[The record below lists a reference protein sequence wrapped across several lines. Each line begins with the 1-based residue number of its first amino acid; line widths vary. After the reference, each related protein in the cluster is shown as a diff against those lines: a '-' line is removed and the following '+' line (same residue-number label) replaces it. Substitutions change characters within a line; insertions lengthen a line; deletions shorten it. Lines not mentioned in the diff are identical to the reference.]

1 MTNITKQKRDK
12 MIAFLE
18 ELKKQHSDDD
28 SVRAFNEIENH
39 LKEKKFGL
47 VFEEH
52 MEEVDELLLDNI
64 PVLCEDTQ
72 RKICKNPE
80 KPWNFLI
87 EGDNLQALYLL
98 EKTHRGKISCI
109 YIDPPYNTG
118 AKDWKYN
125 NDYVDKKDVYRHSKW
140 LSMMNARMAIAK
152 KLLTPDGVFIC
163 AIDENELATVL
174 MLIEDVFGASYKS
187 DIVAVVH
194 NPRGVQGD
202 NFSYVNEYAIFTYKK
217 GMKVISTRELS
228 AEEIDWSPLR
238 NWGDE
243 SERHDAANCFY
254 PIFVKDGKIIGF
266 GDDITSD
273 DSIHP
278 KKNEYDE
285 VTGVYSV
292 YPIDVNGVER
302 KWRYARQS
310 VDNIIDLLRVKE
322 NDGEYDIEIG
332 KDFAPYRT
340 VWTDKKYDANEY
352 GTQLIKSMVPD
363 NDFSFPK
370 SLYNVYE
377 CIRAVT
383 KNKPD
388 AIILDYFAGSGTT
401 GHATL
406 LANKLLGGNRKFILC
421 TNNDVGEKKEKQYKK
436 EFGEI
441 VEDSA
446 EWNNWKEKYGIAS
459 SVTYPRIKA
468 VIEGFS
474 HKKDFK
480 EILFEKKLTPTVLKN
495 YKKVLDSIEKVIDE
509 EKYNYNQIKVV
520 IEDNYVKAIGLVKKT
535 NTVQGITA
543 NLKYFKC
550 DWTERH
556 PEDYLLSNALCLHIR
571 EMIELHNAIEIDNEK
586 NVLILNKDDIK
597 KYILDAEKYEK
608 IENIWLNQSVI
619 LNSDELKLLKKRG
632 FKYIPR
638 EYFGQELKE
647 AAE

>member
-1 MTNITKQKRDK
+1 MANITKQKRDQ
-12 MIAFLE
+12 MISFLE
-18 ELKKQHSDDD
+18 SIKSTKSQDEF
-28 SVRAFNEIENH
+28 VRACNEIENYI
-39 LKEKKFGL
+39 KDKKYGI

-52 MEEVDELLLDNI
+52 TEQVDEMLKDNI
-64 PVLCEDTQ
+64 PVWCENSA
-72 RKICKNPE
+72 RKIGSGNSM
-80 KPWNFLI
+80 PWNFIL
-87 EGDNLQALYLL
+87 EGDNLQSLYLL
-98 EKTHRGKISCI
+98 EKTHYGKVDCV

-140 LSMMNARMAIAK
+140 LSMMNARMTIAK
-152 KLLTPDGVFIC
+152 KLLKQEGVFIC

-187 DIVAVVH
+187 DIVAVIH
-194 NPRGVQGD
+194 NPRGIQGD

-228 AEEIDWSPLR
+228 DDEIDWSPLR

-254 PIFVKDGKIIGF
+254 PILVKDGKIIGF
-266 GDDITSD
+266 GDDVTSD
-273 DSIHP
+273 DTIHP
-278 KKNEYDE
+278 QKNEYDE
-285 VTGVYSV
+285 KTGIYSV
-292 YPIDVNGVER
+292 YPIDVEGVER

-322 NDGEYDIEIG
+322 SNGEFDIEIG

-340 VWTDKKYDANEY
+340 VWTDKIYDANEY

-406 LANKLLGGNRKFILC
+406 LANKLLGGNRRFILC
-421 TNNDVGEKKEKQYKK
+421 TNNDVGEKKEKEYKK
-436 EFGEI
+436 QYGEI
-441 VEDSA
+441 DEAS
-446 EWNNWKEKYGIAS
+446 ETWKEWKELYGIAS
-459 SVTYPRIKA
+459 SVTYPRVKA
-468 VIEGFS
+468 AIEGFS

-480 EILFEKKLTPTVLKN
+480 EILFEKKLTPTVLKK
-495 YKKVLDSIEKVIDE
+495 YGKIMETIEEIIDE
-509 EKYNYNQIKVV
+509 KAGEYSQIKTI
-520 IEDNYVKAIGLVKKT
+520 IEDDTVKVVGLVKKT
-535 NTVQGITA
+535 NTVQGIEA
-543 NLKYFKC
+543 NLKYYKC
-550 DWTERH
+550 DWTDRH
-556 PEDYLLSNALCLHIR
+556 PEDYLLSNALCLHIK
-571 EMIELHNAIEIDNEK
+571 EMIEMQNAIEVDGEK

-597 KYILDAEKYEK
+597 RCVLNPSCYEK
-608 IENIWLNQSVI
+608 IERIWLNQNII
-619 LNSDELKLLKKRG
+619 LTQEELKLLEKKG
-632 FKYIPR
+632 YKYIPR
-638 EYFGQELKE
+638 EYFGQELRE